1 MNVNNKKT
9 KTMIKITTTYGNEWI
24 NSALI
29 LMISRNGT
37 GSIIDLQGS
46 ASKIFALESPEEI
59 LNMLP

>member
-1 MNVNNKKT
+1 
-9 KTMIKITTTYGNEWI
+9 MIKITTTYGNELV
-24 NSALI
+24 NSAFI

>member
-1 MNVNNKKT
+1 
-9 KTMIKITTTYGNEWI
+9 MIKITTTYGNEWI

-46 ASKIFALESPEEI
+46 TSKIFALESPEEI